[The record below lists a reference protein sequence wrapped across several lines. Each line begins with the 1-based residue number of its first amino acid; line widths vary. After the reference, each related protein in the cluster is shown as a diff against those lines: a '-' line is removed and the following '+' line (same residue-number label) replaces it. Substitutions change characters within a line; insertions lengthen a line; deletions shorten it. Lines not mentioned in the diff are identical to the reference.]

1 MLCMLCYQ
9 GKDNLPGQDHNK
21 GKSIHCQEGSQTM
34 FHWLLQLDWRTNWM
48 LVALLLEK
56 VTPLNCRQES
66 DRIIFFIHKIPFV
79 FFFWFDLFHPFHSK
93 ISLVIHLTVYHTVLI
108 LLHSPLLIFFLILST
123 CLLAIVSIM

>member
-1 MLCMLCYQ
+1 
-9 GKDNLPGQDHNK
+9 
-21 GKSIHCQEGSQTM
+21 
-34 FHWLLQLDWRTNWM
+34 M

-93 ISLVIHLTVYHTVLI
+93 ISLVIHLTVYHTVLMI